1 MVDESGG
8 VRGGSESSSACSWSR
23 DEDRVFENVIASW
36 EGGVDLDWADLSQL
50 WVRLSGE
57 LPGKSLEEIR
67 CHYEALVE
75 DVWSIEAGRV
85 EIPRYD
91 RVEGCSTSEVDGKA
105 GGSGNSGGSG
115 GGKEAG
121 KVSRSEH
128 ERRKGV
134 AWSEEE
140 HRLFLLGLEKFG
152 KGDWRSISRHFV
164 ITRTP
169 TQVAS
174 HAQKY
179 FIRLNAVNKD
189 RRRSSIHD
197 ITSADAR
204 DLASSHDQKTSQT
217 NGTSGS

>member
-1 MVDESGG
+1 MVDESGW
-8 VRGGSESSSACSWSR
+8 VRAGSESSSACSWSR
-23 DEDRVFENVIASW
+23 DEDRVFENAIASW
-36 EGGVDLDWADLSQL
+36 EEGGDLDWADLSQL
-50 WVRLSGE
+50 WVRLAGE

-75 DVWSIEAGRV
+75 DIQSIEAGRV

-91 RVEGCSTSEVDGKA
+91 GVEGSSGEVDGKE

-121 KVSRSEH
+121 KVSKSDR

-179 FIRLNAVNKD
+179 FIRLNSVNKD
-189 RRRSSIHD
+189 RRRTSIHD
-197 ITSADAR
+197 ITSADAG
-204 DLASSHDQKTSQT
+204 DLVASNDQITSQT
-217 NGTSGS
+217 NGASGS